1 MIVGNTEVLRVPA
14 NIGLVFLISGILG
27 NGGIGKG
34 LPLAVDLNRNGMF
47 VQNLIQRFLL
57 LRCRWLRFLNMQ
69 PFHDHIVRQIVLITR
84 IDRYRLSGIG
94 SMRKAVLFQFI
105 QSAQNSGGILPVH
118 PQSGVK
124 LVVDIDFKTTG
135 GNKIIC
141 GVSGL
146 QLHRFRCANISSCQ
160 IMGDLSVI
168 LAVMEV
174 LGDNCFF
181 CGIQQTTGSGQYL
194 PQIRIKR
201 LEYQMIEIILRG
213 CFIWECRHSSIAACI
228 IVVNRLI
235 PNGKGILRVGKC
247 VAGDRN
253 RKSRLRRFFLSSKL
267 LCIGHH
273 PLDKWVIIQ
282 LLSINHLTVY
292 DTALCQG
299 LPNGNRVYII
309 QGTLLG
315 LGIEAVL
322 LNQLSNAT
330 LYLRPRQ
337 LHFLRASG
345 SDNKQ
350 ALVVAAAIRMAQP
363 CSGILFPRMILHV
376 TDNRVF
382 ALNITVPCTNGI
394 VNIILR
400 EWSQKL
406 M

>member
-1 MIVGNTEVLRVPA
+1 
-14 NIGLVFLISGILG
+14 
-27 NGGIGKG
+27 
-34 LPLAVDLNRNGMF
+34 
-47 VQNLIQRFLL
+47 
-57 LRCRWLRFLNMQ
+57 
-69 PFHDHIVRQIVLITR
+69 
-84 IDRYRLSGIG
+84 
-94 SMRKAVLFQFI
+94 MRKAVLFQFI

-141 GVSGL
+141 GVSVL
-146 QLHRFRCANISSCQ
+146 QLHRFRYANISSCQ
-160 IMGDLSVI
+160 IIGDLSVI

-181 CGIQQTTGSGQYL
+181 CGIQQTIGSGHHL
-194 PQIRIKR
+194 PQIRVKR

-235 PNGKGILRVGKC
+235 PNSKRILRVGEC
-247 VAGDRN
+247 VAGCCN
-253 RKSRLRRFFLSSKL
+253 KKPWLRRFFLGSNL
-267 LCIGHH
+267 LYIGHH
-273 PLDKWVIIQ
+273 PLDKRVIVQ
-282 LLSINHLTVY
+282 LLSINHLTVH
-292 DTALCQG
+292 DTALRQG

-309 QGTLLG
+309 QSILLG
-315 LGIEAVL
+315 LRIETVL
-322 LNQLSNAT
+322 FDKLGDTALDF
-330 LYLRPRQ
+330 RPRQ

-350 ALVVAAAIRMAQP
+350 ALAVAAAILMAQP
-363 CSGILFPRMILHV
+363 CGSILFPRMILHV